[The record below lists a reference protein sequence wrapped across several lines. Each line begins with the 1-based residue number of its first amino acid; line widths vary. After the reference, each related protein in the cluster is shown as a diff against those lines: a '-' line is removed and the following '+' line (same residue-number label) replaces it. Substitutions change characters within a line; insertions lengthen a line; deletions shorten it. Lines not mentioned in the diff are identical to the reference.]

1 VPGAIDEPWLRV
13 VEDTQRQA
21 AEAHAAFLRVMADSH
36 QAYLGMAEATL
47 TGLLAAA
54 TGQPVQPRPRT
65 VAGPPAVPEL
75 TAAPMETPAVPH
87 QPAAVRHQ
95 VPAAPYQ
102 PAAMQ
107 VPVAPQPRQAAQ
119 PPTPEPLV
127 TRPPAPERSNG
138 TAPTPP
144 PTAGDLGNP
153 GPGSEPR
160 ISKIAEGGVDIETLL
175 LDIVADR
182 TGFPVEILNADME
195 LDTELG
201 IDSIKRV
208 EILSAVRERLG
219 DLPTADPAAL
229 TAGRTLRE
237 IAEALQSRPA
247 EAVQPDDSVPS
258 EEPSQGERTLPRA
271 VLHAVEAPRSGLA
284 IPGLSTGTVA
294 VTDDGRGVAPLV
306 VAGLRRHGIAADVV
320 QRIRPDTET
329 GVILLDGLRPVADVT
344 SATTAQRTA
353 FRAARALAG
362 RMAAHG
368 GVFVTVQ
375 DTGGDFGL
383 GARQPARAWVGGLA
397 ALARTAAKEWPRA
410 VVKAIDCAT
419 KGRSAA
425 DVADAIVA
433 ELLGGAGAPA
443 VGLRAD
449 GVRIVPEPIAQ
460 SIVDTTAR
468 IGPDSVVVATGGARG
483 VTAACLRLLAAKRQP
498 KLVLLGRTPLSAEP
512 PGLAAA
518 TDEAGLIALLAAG
531 EPGSPSQLA
540 DRARRVLAVREIRD
554 TLAAIERD
562 GGTAR
567 YVSIDV
573 RDAEA
578 LSWALDAVRRDW
590 GPITALVH
598 GAGVLA
604 DAPIAETT
612 NEQFGRV
619 FDTKVQGL
627 RALLAATAD
636 DPLEVL
642 CAFSSVAAVFGNAG
656 QAGYAMANEVL
667 NQVLAAER
675 ARRPRCLVRSIAW
688 GPWAGGM
695 VTPTIAAR
703 LREAGVALIDPDAG
717 ARAFLGEID
726 GPADGVVV
734 VRAVADP
741 MQDKGFTAEVTVTAG
756 AHEYL
761 ADHRVNGV
769 AVVPVATVLDWF
781 AGAAAA
787 WRPGAGSVIRDLRVL
802 DEIALPRLDDGGH
815 RLVLRGHE
823 STVEDGPALD
833 LDLRDDA
840 GHPHFRASVAAAP
853 PSEPR
858 PWAAPRDLAPL
869 DDPYD
874 GTTLFHGPA
883 LRAVRGAPAV
893 GAGGADGMVAGV
905 GALAWAT
912 RPSIVDIAAVDG
924 ALQLALLWARR
935 AGAGDT
941 LPMSVGECRVYRAGP
956 VEGEVRCVVRGLRA
970 DDAGAVCD
978 VALLEFD
985 GGPVLELLD
994 VHLVRRPGP

>member
-1 VPGAIDEPWLRV
+1 
-13 VEDTQRQA
+13 
-21 AEAHAAFLRVMADSH
+21 
-36 QAYLGMAEATL
+36 
-47 TGLLAAA
+47 
-54 TGQPVQPRPRT
+54 
-65 VAGPPAVPEL
+65 
-75 TAAPMETPAVPH
+75 
-87 QPAAVRHQ
+87 
-95 VPAAPYQ
+95 
-102 PAAMQ
+102 
-107 VPVAPQPRQAAQ
+107 
-119 PPTPEPLV
+119 
-127 TRPPAPERSNG
+127 
-138 TAPTPP
+138 
-144 PTAGDLGNP
+144 
-153 GPGSEPR
+153 
-160 ISKIAEGGVDIETLL
+160 VDIEALL
-175 LDIVADR
+175 LEIVADR
-182 TGFPVEILNADME
+182 TGFPVEILNADMGF
-195 LDTELG
+195 DTELG

-219 DLPTADPAAL
+219 DRPTADPASL
-229 TAGRTLRE
+229 TTLRTLRE
-237 IAEALQSRPA
+237 IAETLQGRPPEPA
-247 EAVQPDDSVPS
+247 QPADAAPS
-258 EEPSQGERTLPRA
+258 EEGHMLARA

-284 IPGLSTGTVA
+284 IPGLATGTVA

-306 VAGLRRHGIAADVV
+306 VAGLRRHGVAAEAVA
-320 QRIRPDTET
+320 RIRSDTEN
-329 GVILLDGLRPVADVT
+329 VILLDGLRLVPDVT
-344 SATTAQRTA
+344 SATTAQRNA

-362 RMAAHG
+362 RMAAQG

-383 GARQPARAWVGGLA
+383 GTQQPARAWIGGLA

-410 VVKAIDCAT
+410 AVKAIDCAT

-425 DVADAIVA
+425 EVADAIVA
-433 ELLGGAGAPA
+433 ELLGGAGPPE

-449 GVRIVPEPIAQ
+449 GTRIVPEPVEAAI
-460 SIVDTTAR
+460 DETRER
-468 IGPDSVVVATGGARG
+468 IGPHSVVVATGGARG

-512 PGLAAA
+512 PGLADAA
-518 TDEAGLIALLAAG
+518 DEAGLIARLAAR

-636 DPLEVL
+636 DPIEVL

-695 VTPTIAAR
+695 VTPAIAER
-703 LREAGVALIDPDAG
+703 FREAGVALIDPDDG
-717 ARAFLGEID
+717 ARAFVDEID

-734 VRAVADP
+734 VRTAENPLPDN
-741 MQDKGFTAEVTVTAG
+741 GLTAEVAVTAG
-756 AHEYL
+756 AHGYL

-787 WRPGAGSVIRDLRVL
+787 WRPGAGPTVVRDLRVL

-815 RLVLRGHE
+815 RLVLCGHQ
-823 STVEDGPALD
+823 STVEDGSALD

-840 GHPHFRASVAAAP
+840 GRPHFRASVATSPPPAPQPWTAP
-853 PSEPR
+853 P
-858 PWAAPRDLAPL
+858 DLAPL

-893 GAGGADGMVAGV
+893 GAGGADGTVAGAA
-905 GALAWAT
+905 ALAWT
-912 RPSIVDIAAVDG
+912 DRSSTVDIAAVDG

-941 LPMSVGECRVYRAGP
+941 LPMSVGECRVHRAGP
-956 VEGEVRCVVRGLRA
+956 VEGEIRCVVRGLRA
-970 DDAGAVCD
+970 DDTGAVCD

-985 GGPVLELLD
+985 GVPVLELLG
-994 VHLVRRPGP
+994 VHLAPRPGS